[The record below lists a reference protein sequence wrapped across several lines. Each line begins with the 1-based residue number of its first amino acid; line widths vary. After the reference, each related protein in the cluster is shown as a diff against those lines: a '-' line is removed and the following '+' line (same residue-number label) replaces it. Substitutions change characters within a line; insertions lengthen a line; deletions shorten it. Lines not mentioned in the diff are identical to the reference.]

1 MNFPFSLAA
10 TVLILA
16 QFSSALAIK
25 PRADSFKLYAY
36 GSDISEGLDVF
47 IADGVAYAGKQVPSN
62 ASSIANITLAT
73 EDSQSG
79 TWSVIT
85 EDGDSYSWGITD
97 SGSDLETVGI
107 ANSTS
112 SMTTTGFGL
121 YGAWAYHVSDA
132 GEIEMNYR
140 AVPTG
145 TDDLYVIKWAAAST
159 TVDDGALLINLR
171 TTSPVPISD
180 KNRRWIEG

>member
-1 MNFPFSLAA
+1 M
-10 TVLILA
+10 
-16 QFSSALAIK
+16 
-25 PRADSFKLYAY
+25 
-36 GSDISEGLDVF
+36 IS
-47 IADGVAYAGKQVPSN
+47 IGVAYAGKQVPSN
-62 ASSIANITLAT
+62 ASSIANITCKSSIHAQDRQESDCSVAT